1 MMMLRRLYF
10 LFPDPTKATVV
21 IDELSRH
28 GIDRRRMHML
38 SRPTT
43 DLGGLPPIGVHQ
55 GRDRARQL
63 ETLLWDGNLVLFF
76 LALAM
81 LLVALYLGW
90 MLVAVLMAA
99 AMAVTFLLGLR
110 ATWLPD
116 VHLDE
121 FRDALAHGEVLLMVD
136 VPKARVAEVEDR
148 VHRRHP
154 EAAVGGVGW
163 SVEGLEL

>member
-1 MMMLRRLYF
+1 MMLRRLYF
-10 LFPDPTKATVV
+10 LFPDPSKATVV
-21 IDELSRH
+21 IDELGRH
-28 GIDRRRMHML
+28 GVSPRRMHVL
-38 SRPTT
+38 SRSTG
-43 DLGGLPPIGVHQ
+43 DLGDLPPVGVHQ

-63 ETLLWDGNLVLFF
+63 ETLLWDGNLALFF
-76 LALAM
+76 LALAL
-81 LLVALYLGW
+81 LLVALYVDW
-90 MLVAVLMAA
+90 PLVAVVMAA

-136 VPKARVAEVEDR
+136 VPKTRVAEIEDH
-148 VHRRHP
+148 VHRHHP

-163 SVEGLEL
+163 SLEGLEL

>member
-1 MMMLRRLYF
+1 MMLRRLYF
-10 LFPDPTKATVV
+10 LFPDPSKATVV
-21 IDELSRH
+21 IAELSRH
-28 GIDRRRMHML
+28 GIDRRRMHVL
-38 SRPTT
+38 SRSNS
-43 DLGGLPPIGVHQ
+43 DLGNLPPVGVHQ
-55 GRDRARQL
+55 GRDRARRL
-63 ETLLWDGNLVLFF
+63 ETLLWDGNLALFF
-76 LALAM
+76 LALAL

-90 MLVAVLMAA
+90 PLIAVVMAA

-121 FRDALAHGEVLLMVD
+121 FRDALSHGEVLLMVD
-136 VPKARVAEVEDR
+136 VPKGRVAEIEDR

-163 SVEGLEL
+163 SVAGLEL

>member
-1 MMMLRRLYF
+1 MMLRRLYF
-10 LFPDPTKATVV
+10 LFPNPSKATVV
-21 IDELSRH
+21 IDELSRRGVSH
-28 GIDRRRMHML
+28 RRMHVL
-38 SRPTT
+38 SRSGG
-43 DLGGLPPIGVHQ
+43 DLGDLPPVGVHQ

-63 ETLLWDGNLVLFF
+63 ETLLWDGNLGLFF
-76 LALAM
+76 LALAL

-90 MLVAVLMAA
+90 ALLAVLMAA

-121 FRDALAHGEVLLMVD
+121 FRDALSHGEVLLMVD
-136 VPKARVAEVEDR
+136 VPKARVAEIEDR
-148 VHRRHP
+148 VHRHHP

-163 SVEGLEL
+163 SLAGLEL